1 MQDGHVNRIF
11 FRFFVLVMLSI
22 TAATFVIYFA
32 FSRLFGDP
40 LEDIARRQ
48 AAAQIFLLE
57 QYIDQAPSDEWL
69 ARLNNVRIVSDVR
82 YDLIPLAQARSAL
95 PAGRRALLDRGELV
109 LDPTHRSFYRRVDLD
124 GERYIGSHEEVLH
137 AQDLPVD
144 IGQALK
150 MEALRYVIV
159 AIALLVPIALWSRS
173 HWQGLQSLSRMADEF
188 GSGKL
193 TARSQMKPSA
203 SIYPL
208 AERINHM
215 ADRIEDL
222 LEAQK
227 SLLHSVSHELRTP
240 IARLEF
246 GLELLDARARDP
258 DLSKRVR
265 AMEGDLRE
273 LNSLV
278 NELLD
283 MSKLDST
290 RKLQIEP
297 VGLSALLRECLE
309 MLPPSPHTLDCV
321 LPEDLGELALDRRL
335 LARAVC
341 NLLRNA
347 QKYAAGRILL
357 SAARTGG
364 GVEITVDDDG
374 PGIPVEERD
383 KVFDPFYRLDRS
395 RDRATGGFGLGL
407 SIARKAVALHGG
419 SLHADGAPL
428 GGARFVIKL
437 PA

>member
-1 MQDGHVNRIF
+1 MQDEQVNRIF

-40 LEDIARRQ
+40 LDDIARRQ

-57 QYIDQAPSDEWL
+57 QYIDKAPTDDWL
-69 ARLNNVRIVSDVR
+69 TRLNNVRVVSDVR
-82 YDLIPLAQARSAL
+82 YDLIALADARAAL
-95 PAGRRALLDRGELV
+95 PASRRAALERGDIV
-109 LDPTHRSFYRRVDLD
+109 IDPARRSFYRRVDLT

-137 AQDLPVD
+137 AQNLPVE
-144 IGQALK
+144 IEQALK
-150 MEALRYVIV
+150 MEALRFIIV
-159 AIALLVPIALWSRS
+159 AVALLVPIALWSRS
-173 HWQGLQSLSRMADEF
+173 HWQGLQSLSRLADAF

-193 TARSQMKPSA
+193 SARAQMRPSA

-215 ADRIEDL
+215 ANRIEAL

-246 GLELLDARARDP
+246 ALALLDERAHDP
-258 DLSKRVR
+258 DLSRR
-265 AMEGDLRE
+265 IGAMEADLRE

-278 NELLD
+278 TELLD

-290 RKLQIEP
+290 RHLQTEFAP
-297 VGLSALLRECLE
+297 VAQILRECTR
-309 MLPPSPHTLDCV
+309 MLPPCAHRLDCD
-321 LPEDLGELALDRRL
+321 LPDDLGHLELDRRL

-347 QKYAAGRILL
+347 QNYASSRIVL
-357 SAARTGG
+357 AATRSSDQVT
-364 GVEITVDDDG
+364 VTVDDDG
-374 PGIPVEERD
+374 PGIPEQERE
-383 KVFDPFYRLDRS
+383 KIFDPFYRLDRS
-395 RDRATGGFGLGL
+395 RDRTTGGFGLGL

-419 SLHADGAPL
+419 TLRAEASAL
-428 GGARFVIKL
+428 GGARLVMTL
-437 PA
+437 PV

>member
-1 MQDGHVNRIF
+1 MNRIF

-57 QYIDQAPSDEWL
+57 QYVDQAPPDEWL

-82 YDLIPLAQARSAL
+82 YDLIPLAQARSIL

-109 LDPTHRSFYRRVDLD
+109 LDPAGRSFYRRVDLD

-137 AQDLPVD
+137 ARDLPVD

-159 AIALLVPIALWSRS
+159 AVALLVPIALWSRS
-173 HWQGLQSLSRMADEF
+173 HWQGLQSLSRMADAF

-246 GLELLDARARDP
+246 GLELLDARAKDP

-273 LNSLV
+273 LNALV

-290 RKLQIEP
+290 RTLQPEP
-297 VGLSALLRECLE
+297 VELGTVLRECIE
-309 MLPPSPHTLDCV
+309 MLPPSPHTLDCR
-321 LPEDLGELALDRRL
+321 LAEDLGELELDRRL
-335 LARAVC
+335 LARAVG

-347 QKYAAGRILL
+347 QKYAGERILL
-357 SAARTGG
+357 SAARSGG
-364 GVEITVDDDG
+364 AVEITVDDDG
-374 PGIPVEERD
+374 PGIPPEERE
-383 KVFDPFYRLDRS
+383 KVFEPFYRLDRS

-407 SIARKAVALHGG
+407 SIARKAAALHGG
-419 SLHADGAPL
+419 SLRAGDSPL
-428 GGARFVIKL
+428 GGARFVIRL

>member
-1 MQDGHVNRIF
+1 MNRIF

-22 TAATFVIYFA
+22 TGATFVIYFA

-40 LEDIARRQ
+40 LDDIARRQ

-57 QYIDQAPSDEWL
+57 QYVDQAPADEWL
-69 ARLNNVRIVSDVR
+69 ARLNNVRVVSSVR
-82 YDLIPLAQARSAL
+82 YDLEPLGAVREAL
-95 PAGRRALLDRGELV
+95 SAGRRAALDRGEIV
-109 LDPTHRSFYRRVDLD
+109 LDPASRSFWRRVDLE

-137 AQDLPVD
+137 AQNLPID

-159 AIALLVPIALWSRS
+159 AVALLVPIALWSRA
-173 HWQGLQSLSRMADEF
+173 HWQGLQALSRVADEF

-193 TARSQMKPSA
+193 SARADMKPSDA
-203 SIYPL
+203 AYPL

-227 SLLHSVSHELRTP
+227 SLLHSVSHELCTP

-246 GLELLDARARDP
+246 ALELLDARAKDP
-258 DLSKRVR
+258 DLSKRVK
-265 AMEGDLRE
+265 AMEGDLHE
-273 LNSLV
+273 LNALV
-278 NELLD
+278 GELLD

-290 RKLQIEP
+290 RNLQAGT
-297 VGLSALLRECLE
+297 VALAPLLQECTG
-309 MLPPSPHTLDCV
+309 MLPPAPQV
-321 LPEDLGELALDRRL
+321 LECLLPTELGELDADRRL

-347 QKYAAGRILL
+347 QKYAASRIVLAAARSDGRI
-357 SAARTGG
+357 
-364 GVEITVDDDG
+364 EISVDDDG
-374 PGIPVEERD
+374 PGIPEDERE

-419 SLHADGAPL
+419 AVRAEASAL
-428 GGARFVIKL
+428 GGARFVITL